1 MLTRHKLRI
10 RVLQILYALEA
21 SGQEKTDL
29 FSRQLQQSLERLYDL
44 YLLLLAL
51 LADIHHEAVLEREK
65 VREKFFPDPLDLL
78 PETAFTRNLVLNKI
92 SSSETLQKQL
102 QKRGLGWGQHP
113 ELALRLFRAIREN
126 PFYLE
131 YIKANK
137 NSGKLD
143 KAFLLKILD
152 DPILKDCNLIS
163 VVEEDYLFGLENFDV
178 VLGMTA
184 RTVSN
189 IKVKEPLELLPE
201 ITSDHEDYQF
211 ALTLGITAIEKKE
224 IFNQYILRSLKN
236 WEPDRVAPLDML
248 LLRLGAAELHA
259 FSEIPVKVTLNEFID
274 ISKEYSTPK
283 SAQFLNGVLDTMLR
297 LMQKEGMV
305 VKAGR
310 GLVTESPKASRK
322 LADM

>member
-10 RVLQILYALEA
+10 RVLQILYGLEA
-21 SGQEKTDL
+21 AGQEKTDL
-29 FSRQLQQSLERLYDL
+29 FRRQLQQSLERLYDL
-44 YLLLLAL
+44 YLNLLAL
-51 LADIHHEAVLEREK
+51 LGDLHHEAVLEREK

-92 SSSETLQKQL
+92 RSSETLQRLL

-113 ELALRLFRAIREN
+113 ELPMRLFRALRET
-126 PFYLE
+126 PRYLE
-131 YIKANK
+131 YIKADK

-143 KAFLLKILD
+143 KEFLLHTLD
-152 DPILKDCNLIS
+152 EVVVKDS
-163 VVEEDYLFGLENFDV
+163 QFVAVVEEDYLFGLENLDIA
-178 VLGMTA
+178 LGMLA
-184 RTVSN
+184 RTISD
-189 IKVKEPLELLPE
+189 ITVKEPLELIPE
-201 ITSDHEDYQF
+201 LTEDHEDFAF
-211 ALTLGITAIEKKE
+211 ALTLGLKAIEKKE

-259 FSEIPVKVTLNEFID
+259 FPEIPVKVTLNEFIE

-297 LMQKEGMV
+297 LMQKEGMI
-305 VKAGR
+305 VKTGR
-310 GLVTESPKASRK
+310 GLLTGSPASGK
-322 LADM
+322 PSDM